1 MPGVPLA
8 QQRAM
13 MAGYPMVVDLVM
25 ARTYPPKK
33 RSTCDVDNDDGDDG
47 TDEDEGSLF
56 SLFYINTILTISII
70 ILHYAQTSRFVQ
82 HRFRF
87 PRFKVSRIW
96 V

>member
-13 MAGYPMVVDLVM
+13 MAGYPMVVDLV

-33 RSTCDVDNDDGDDG
+33 RSTCDVDDDEDDG

-56 SLFYINTILTISII
+56 SLFYININTILTISII
-70 ILHYAQTSRFVQ
+70 ILHYAQTSRFAQ